1 MKIGSVKMLADEGK
15 IFVLTKRGYEKTP
28 DDVKKERSIGK
39 PLKGFE
45 YHVPASWVEKGYV
58 EEVSE

>member
-28 DDVKKERSIGK
+28 DDVKKKE
-39 PLKGFE
+39 
-45 YHVPASWVEKGYV
+45 ASENH
-58 EEVSE
+58 